1 MEPPRRSQLEGLELN
16 RKAVRD
22 GEDQAPAVPVLWRD
36 QVATTAPRLRL
47 VVCVQEV
54 RRAWSLRQRQGRDG
68 CHVEPPRRSQAA
80 REEEQAVTPAAIGQ
94 LKTAIDLIRQ
104 AMLLLDAVMQEM
116 REDGIDQPG

>member
-1 MEPPRRSQLEGLELN
+1 VEPPRRSQLEGLELN

-36 QVATTAPRLRL
+36 QVATIAPRLGM

-54 RRAWSLRQRQGRDG
+54 RKASALGPCVKRDG

-116 REDGIDQPG
+116 RESESHA